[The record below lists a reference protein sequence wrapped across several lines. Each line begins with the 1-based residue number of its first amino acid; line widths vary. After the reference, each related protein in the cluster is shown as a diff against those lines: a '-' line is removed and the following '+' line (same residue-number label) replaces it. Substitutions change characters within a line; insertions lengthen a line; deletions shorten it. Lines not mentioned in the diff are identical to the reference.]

1 MNFKQLGS
9 ISLLALTMT
18 SSLSSWYQTVSSKTY
33 YTNIPLWEIGKPT
46 KEIFFNTERMQER
59 EDGWCGGFEIV
70 GYGGQSTNSSK
81 ANSYF
86 MPYGK
91 CSLNVIEGIPVGPT
105 TPPYVEPADGTTNRD
120 LEARNFNLVTVNG
133 VAGDNGAQYMGT
145 ITFNPKQ
152 TIAGIG
158 VVWRQSL
165 WKDHRGIP
173 TIWGEI
179 SFPIQYVKNE
189 MNLCENITQKGGGA
203 SDTLGLD
210 NARHV
215 GSMQAAFAQE
225 NWLYGK
231 IDNSK
236 DLSKWG
242 VADVELRIG
251 YNSVNSDCC
260 DLNAYAGVIIPS
272 GTKINQCQAGYMFN
286 SVIGNNHHFGILY
299 GTHFGYE
306 LYGQGNHMLR
316 MELDMSSKYLFSNH
330 QWRSFDLVG
339 MEWSRY
345 LEVYTNV
352 GQATAA
358 NADIITNPTFAVDS
372 GTSGINVFTRRLRVS
387 PRFAT
392 NINTALNY
400 SYRSV
405 DFEFGYNLF
414 TRQAEKVEFPR
425 NCCIDFPLSIAVKDI
440 NGEGNTNIA
449 RTIKNDFGG
458 SATAFANYAQSVI
471 QLPDLNLDSAAHPA
485 LLTNTIYGGVDYNT
499 ECWTIP
505 MFFGVAGMYEFCS
518 MNSSFDR
525 WNVLGKFGI
534 TY

>member
-9 ISLLALTMT
+9 ISLLALTAT
-18 SSLSSWYQTVSSKTY
+18 SNISSWYQAVSSKTY
-33 YTNIPLWEIGKPT
+33 YSNIQLWEIGKPT

-59 EDGWCGGFEIV
+59 EDGWCGGFEIA

-81 ANSYF
+81 LNSYF

-91 CSLNVIEGIPVGPT
+91 CSLNVIEGIPLGTSPWVN
-105 TPPYVEPADGTTNRD
+105 PADGTTNRD
-120 LEARNFNLVTVNG
+120 IEARNFNIETVNG
-133 VAGDNGAQYMGT
+133 ANGEDGQQYMGT

-152 TIAGIG
+152 TIAGVG
-158 VVWRQSL
+158 FCFRQSF
-165 WKDHRGIP
+165 WKDHRGVP

-179 SFPIQYVKNE
+179 SFPVQYVKNE
-189 MNLCENITQKGGGA
+189 MNLCENVTQTGGGA
-203 SDTLGLD
+203 SDTVGLD
-210 NARHV
+210 NSLHV
-215 GSMQAAFAQE
+215 GTMQAAFAQT

-231 IDNSK
+231 VDNSK
-236 DLSKWG
+236 DLSTWG
-242 VADVELRIG
+242 VADVELRVG
-251 YNSVNSDCC
+251 YNSINTDCC
-260 DLNAYAGVIIPS
+260 DLNAYLGVVIPS
-272 GTKINQCQAGYMFN
+272 GTKIDQCNAAYMFN
-286 SVIGNNHHFGILY
+286 SVIGNNHHVGILY

-306 LYGQGNHMLR
+306 LYGKGDHMLR

-339 MEWSRY
+339 QEWSRY
-345 LEVYTNV
+345 LEVYTDVN
-352 GQATAA
+352 QATAA
-358 NADIITNPTFAVDS
+358 DSAVPPLTVNS

-425 NCCIDFPLSIAVKDI
+425 NCCVDFPLTVAVKDI
-440 NGEGNTNIA
+440 NGTGGTNIA

-458 SATAFANYAQSVI
+458 SVTTLANYAQNVI
-471 QLPDLNLDSAAHPA
+471 QLPELNLDSAAHPA
-485 LLTNTIYGGVDYNT
+485 LITNTIYGGVDYNT
-499 ECWTIP
+499 ECWTVP

-518 MNSSFDR
+518 MNSSIDR